1 MYGTMKRILA
11 LVTVCALVLLA
22 ASEMSA
28 QKFGVIGGATFTSMQ
43 NVEKSGKTGFNIG
56 ATAQLKLPLG
66 FSVQPSLIYNS
77 KAAKVDGNLLSTS
90 MNVGYLELPVSVQW
104 GPDLLLFRPFVDVTP
119 FIGYAVNSTIRTE
132 ALDAVEAV
140 SKNEWD
146 SYSMNRFSYGLGLGA
161 GVEVWRLQFLCRY
174 NWNFGP
180 LFDTE
185 GALNLQPV
193 NEAFKDKNFGGV
205 TLSVAFLF
213 GK

>member
-1 MYGTMKRILA
+1 MKRLVAALAFFALA
-11 LVTVCALVLLA
+11 LVG
-22 ASEMSA
+22 ASEISA
-28 QKFGVIGGATFTSMQ
+28 QKYGIIGGATFTSMQ
-43 NVEKSGKTGFNIG
+43 NIEKSAKTGFNIG
-56 ATAQLKLPLG
+56 ATAQLRLPLG

-77 KAAKVDGNLLSTS
+77 KAAQVGGDALAAS

-104 GPDLLLFRPFVDVTP
+104 GPDLLLFRPFLEVTP
-119 FIGYAVNSTIRTE
+119 FVGYAVNSTFKTGVLNQATII
-132 ALDAVEAV
+132 
-140 SKNEWD
+140 KNEWN
-146 SYSMNRFSYGLGLGA
+146 SFNMNRFAYGLGLG
-161 GVEVWRLQFLCRY
+161 GGIEVWRFQVICRY

>member
-11 LVTVCALVLLA
+11 LVTVCALALLA

-28 QKFGVIGGATFTSMQ
+28 QKYGVIGGATFTSMQ

-132 ALDAVEAV
+132 AGLERKSFSLSQSRCTIRKAV
-140 SKNEWD
+140 SACIEILHRHRCKGIA
-146 SYSMNRFSYGLGLGA
+146 SSRQGFTKLHLHLRHRS
-161 GVEVWRLQFLCRY
+161 
-174 NWNFGP
+174 
-180 LFDTE
+180 
-185 GALNLQPV
+185 
-193 NEAFKDKNFGGV
+193 
-205 TLSVAFLF
+205 
-213 GK
+213 